1 MDYLRSRAIRYPDK
15 YTEDGG
21 LKQSMIFGGGSS
33 AADKQAAKKQT
44 DGKNWKQA
52 SDQTITKKLKFTY
65 NEQREY
71 DTIDADIAALEEKL
85 EKLFEEW
92 EELRENDTGIHY
104 ARTKD
109 EILASIKSRIGED
122 NSDEAI
128 ALIEDINDSFD
139 DLTTRVSEAGD
150 WKAKYEENDK
160 EWRDKYK
167 ERFFTPSEGDPLR
180 EEIDKEEPDKPKVL
194 KFEDLFTT
202 N

>member
-1 MDYLRSRAIRYPDK
+1 MV
-15 YTEDGG
+15 
-21 LKQSMIFGGGSS
+21 
-33 AADKQAAKKQT
+33 
-44 DGKNWKQA
+44 
-52 SDQTITKKLKFTY
+52 
-65 NEQREY
+65 
-71 DTIDADIAALEEKL
+71 
-85 EKLFEEW
+85 
-92 EELRENDTGIHY
+92 
-104 ARTKD
+104 RTKD

-180 EEIDKEEPDKPKVL
+180 EEIDKEEPDKPKVM

>member
-1 MDYLRSRAIRYPDK
+1 MV
-15 YTEDGG
+15 
-21 LKQSMIFGGGSS
+21 
-33 AADKQAAKKQT
+33 
-44 DGKNWKQA
+44 
-52 SDQTITKKLKFTY
+52 
-65 NEQREY
+65 
-71 DTIDADIAALEEKL
+71 
-85 EKLFEEW
+85 
-92 EELRENDTGIHY
+92 
-104 ARTKD
+104 RTKD

-202 N
+202 S